1 MANAL
6 CILLVINRSDTTF
19 VSILREETFC
29 DPKELF
35 HDIKK
40 CVHPRHDSMHDCML
54 FCCFWAPGNGS
65 GGPDSN

>member
-1 MANAL
+1 MLNGL
-6 CILLVINRSDTTF
+6 SILLVISGADTTF

-40 CVHPRHDSMHDCML
+40 SVHPRHDSMHASVL
-54 FCCFWAPGNGS
+54 FCCIWA
-65 GGPDSN
+65 